1 MDNLKIYRI
10 FVDNRYTINFFV
22 YIAMKQELNI
32 KILENQECGITV
44 TDYTSYN
51 ESIKAAFIEFVVK
64 DESIIYNIVREV
76 NTPSDIA
83 TNTEIPIN
91 KDGLY
96 IYHKLIIPT
105 LEYYKAGDLSYNVA
119 NKCFY
124 YNQKLYRSD
133 SNITLDQIDTC
144 EKISNVSDMLGLVDS
159 EDVSY
164 YTENFFVLCR
174 LRNCFLQRI
183 NLSLLDSV
191 EVDCHLEC
199 IKSSKN
205 LIARNFMIASLAVLD
220 WLIAN
225 KDYDEAKRILNILDS
240 CDDYLCPSEYNSS
253 IMGGCNC
260 GKS

>member
-1 MDNLKIYRI
+1 
-10 FVDNRYTINFFV
+10 
-22 YIAMKQELNI
+22 MKQELNI

-76 NTPSDIA
+76 NSPSDIA

-105 LEYYKAGDLSYNVA
+105 SEYYKAGDLSYNVA

-124 YNQKLYRSD
+124 YNQKLYKSD

-199 IKSSKN
+199 IKYSKN

-260 GKS
+260 GKSE

>member
-1 MDNLKIYRI
+1 
-10 FVDNRYTINFFV
+10 
-22 YIAMKQELNI
+22 MKQELNI

-124 YNQKLYRSD
+124 YNQKLYKSD

-144 EKISNVSDMLGLVDS
+144 EKISNVSDMLGLVDG

-240 CDDYLCPSEYNSS
+240 CDDYLCPSEYNSG

>member
-1 MDNLKIYRI
+1 
-10 FVDNRYTINFFV
+10 
-22 YIAMKQELNI
+22 MKQELNI

-76 NTPSDIA
+76 NSPSDIA

-124 YNQKLYRSD
+124 YNQKLYKSD

-199 IKSSKN
+199 IKYSKN

-260 GKS
+260 GKSE

>member
-1 MDNLKIYRI
+1 
-10 FVDNRYTINFFV
+10 
-22 YIAMKQELNI
+22 MKQELNI

-64 DESIIYNIVREV
+64 DESIIYNIVIEV

-191 EVDCHLEC
+191 EVDCHSEC

>member
-1 MDNLKIYRI
+1 
-10 FVDNRYTINFFV
+10 
-22 YIAMKQELNI
+22 MKQELNI

-124 YNQKLYRSD
+124 YNQKLYKSD

-144 EKISNVSDMLGLVDS
+144 EKISNISDMLGLVDG

-191 EVDCHLEC
+191 KVDCHLEC

>member
-1 MDNLKIYRI
+1 
-10 FVDNRYTINFFV
+10 
-22 YIAMKQELNI
+22 MKQELNI

-76 NTPSDIA
+76 NSPSDIA

-105 LEYYKAGDLSYNVA
+105 LEYYKAGDSSYNVA

-124 YNQKLYRSD
+124 YNQKLYKSD

-144 EKISNVSDMLGLVDS
+144 EKISNISDMLGLVDS

-191 EVDCHLEC
+191 EADCHLEC

-225 KDYDEAKRILNILDS
+225 KDYDEAKRILNILNS

>member
-1 MDNLKIYRI
+1 METSNLKNMVVLKNLPSNI
-10 FVDNRYTINFFV
+10 VDEAIIVLKANKKTKKLQKIEN
-22 YIAMKQELNI
+22 K

-164 YTENFFVLCR
+164 
-174 LRNCFLQRI
+174 
-183 NLSLLDSV
+183 
-191 EVDCHLEC
+191 
-199 IKSSKN
+199 
-205 LIARNFMIASLAVLD
+205 
-220 WLIAN
+220 
-225 KDYDEAKRILNILDS
+225 
-240 CDDYLCPSEYNSS
+240 
-253 IMGGCNC
+253 
-260 GKS
+260 

>member
-22 YIAMKQELNI
+22 YIIMKQELNI

>member
-1 MDNLKIYRI
+1 
-10 FVDNRYTINFFV
+10 
-22 YIAMKQELNI
+22 MKQELNI

-124 YNQKLYRSD
+124 YNQKIYKSD
-133 SNITLDQIDTC
+133 SDITLDQINNC
-144 EKISNVSDMLGLVDS
+144 EKITNVSDMLKLTDS

>member
-1 MDNLKIYRI
+1 
-10 FVDNRYTINFFV
+10 
-22 YIAMKQELNI
+22 MKQELNI

-44 TDYTSYN
+44 TDCTSYN

-124 YNQKLYRSD
+124 YNQKLYKSD

-144 EKISNVSDMLGLVDS
+144 EKISNVSDMLGLVDY

-164 YTENFFVLCR
+164 YTENLFILCR

-240 CDDYLCPSEYNSS
+240 CDDYLCPSEYNSG

>member
-22 YIAMKQELNI
+22 YIIMKQELNI

-124 YNQKLYRSD
+124 YNQKIYKSD

-144 EKISNVSDMLGLVDS
+144 EKISNISDMLELVDG

-240 CDDYLCPSEYNSS
+240 CDDYLCPSEYNSGV
-253 IMGGCNC
+253 MGGCNC

>member
-1 MDNLKIYRI
+1 
-10 FVDNRYTINFFV
+10 
-22 YIAMKQELNI
+22 MKQELNI

-76 NTPSDIA
+76 NSPSDIA

-105 LEYYKAGDLSYNVA
+105 LEYYKAGDSSYNVA

-124 YNQKLYRSD
+124 YNQKLYKSD

-159 EDVSY
+159 EDISY

-240 CDDYLCPSEYNSS
+240 CDDYLCPSEHNSD

>member
-1 MDNLKIYRI
+1 
-10 FVDNRYTINFFV
+10 
-22 YIAMKQELNI
+22 MKQELNI

-76 NTPSDIA
+76 NSPSDIA

-105 LEYYKAGDLSYNVA
+105 LEYYKAGDSSYNVA
-119 NKCFY
+119 KKCFY
-124 YNQKLYRSD
+124 YNQKLYKSD

-205 LIARNFMIASLAVLD
+205 LVARNFMIASLAVLD

-260 GKS
+260 GKSE

>member
-1 MDNLKIYRI
+1 MG
-10 FVDNRYTINFFV
+10 NRYTINFFV

-124 YNQKLYRSD
+124 YNQKLYKSD

-144 EKISNVSDMLGLVDS
+144 EKISNISDMLGLVDN

-240 CDDYLCPSEYNSS
+240 CDDYLCPSEYNSG

>member
-1 MDNLKIYRI
+1 
-10 FVDNRYTINFFV
+10 
-22 YIAMKQELNI
+22 MKQELNI

-124 YNQKLYRSD
+124 YNQKLYKSD

-144 EKISNVSDMLGLVDS
+144 EKISNVSDMLELVDS

-220 WLIAN
+220 WLVAN

-240 CDDYLCPSEYNSS
+240 CDDYLCPSEYNSD

>member
-1 MDNLKIYRI
+1 
-10 FVDNRYTINFFV
+10 
-22 YIAMKQELNI
+22 MKQELNI

-124 YNQKLYRSD
+124 YNQKLYKSD

-144 EKISNVSDMLGLVDS
+144 EKISNISDMLELVDS

-191 EVDCHLEC
+191 KVDCHLEC

-220 WLIAN
+220 WLVAN

-240 CDDYLCPSEYNSS
+240 CDDYLCPSEYNSG

>member
-1 MDNLKIYRI
+1 
-10 FVDNRYTINFFV
+10 
-22 YIAMKQELNI
+22 MKQELNI
-32 KILENQECGITV
+32 KILENKECGITV

-124 YNQKLYRSD
+124 YNQKLYKSD

-144 EKISNVSDMLGLVDS
+144 EKISNVSDMLGLVDN

-164 YTENFFVLCR
+164 YTEDFFILCR
-174 LRNCFLQRI
+174 LFGTTAMAAGAETHIIR
-183 NLSLLDSV
+183 
-191 EVDCHLEC
+191 
-199 IKSSKN
+199 
-205 LIARNFMIASLAVLD
+205 
-220 WLIAN
+220 
-225 KDYDEAKRILNILDS
+225 
-240 CDDYLCPSEYNSS
+240 P
-253 IMGGCNC
+253 
-260 GKS
+260 

>member
-1 MDNLKIYRI
+1 
-10 FVDNRYTINFFV
+10 
-22 YIAMKQELNI
+22 MKQELNI

-240 CDDYLCPSEYNSS
+240 CDDYLCPSEYNNS

>member
-1 MDNLKIYRI
+1 
-10 FVDNRYTINFFV
+10 
-22 YIAMKQELNI
+22 MKQELNI

-76 NTPSDIA
+76 NTPSDIT

-124 YNQKLYRSD
+124 YNQKLYKSD

-144 EKISNVSDMLGLVDS
+144 EKISNISDMLGLVDG

-220 WLIAN
+220 WLITN

-240 CDDYLCPSEYNSS
+240 CDDYLCPSEYNSGV
-253 IMGGCNC
+253 MGGCNC

>member
-1 MDNLKIYRI
+1 
-10 FVDNRYTINFFV
+10 
-22 YIAMKQELNI
+22 MKQELNI

-51 ESIKAAFIEFVVK
+51 KSIKAAFIEFVVK

-240 CDDYLCPSEYNSS
+240 CDDYLCPSEYNSG

>member
-1 MDNLKIYRI
+1 
-10 FVDNRYTINFFV
+10 
-22 YIAMKQELNI
+22 MKQELNI

-124 YNQKLYRSD
+124 YNQKLYKSD

-144 EKISNVSDMLGLVDS
+144 EKISNVSDMLELVDS

-220 WLIAN
+220 WLVAN

>member
-1 MDNLKIYRI
+1 
-10 FVDNRYTINFFV
+10 
-22 YIAMKQELNI
+22 MKQELNI

-105 LEYYKAGDLSYNVA
+105 LEYYKAVDLSYNVA

-124 YNQKLYRSD
+124 YNQKLYKSD

-144 EKISNVSDMLGLVDS
+144 EKISNVSDMLGLVNS

-240 CDDYLCPSEYNSS
+240 CDDYLCPSEYNSG

>member
-1 MDNLKIYRI
+1 
-10 FVDNRYTINFFV
+10 
-22 YIAMKQELNI
+22 MKQELNI

-105 LEYYKAGDLSYNVA
+105 LEYYKAEDLSYNVA

>member
-1 MDNLKIYRI
+1 
-10 FVDNRYTINFFV
+10 
-22 YIAMKQELNI
+22 MKQELNI

-191 EVDCHLEC
+191 KVDCHLEC